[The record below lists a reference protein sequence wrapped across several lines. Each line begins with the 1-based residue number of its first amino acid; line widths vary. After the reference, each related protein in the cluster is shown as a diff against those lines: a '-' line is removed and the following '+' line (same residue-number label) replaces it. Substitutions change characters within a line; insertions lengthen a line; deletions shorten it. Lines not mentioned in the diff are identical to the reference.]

1 MNKAGRLIRAEMKR
15 EGVGSKEMCKKL
27 IKFGEKL
34 EPESFNVKIS
44 RGNFKADFFLNCM
57 EVLEIETLNL
67 KLKLKEE

>member
-1 MNKAGRLIRAEMKR
+1 
-15 EGVGSKEMCKKL
+15 MCKKL

-44 RGNFKADFFLNCM
+44 RGDFKADFFLNCM

>member
-15 EGVGSKEMCKKL
+15 EGVNSKEMCKKL

-34 EPESFNVKIS
+34 TPSSFNIKIC

-57 EVLEIETLNL
+57 EVLEVETLNL
-67 KLKLKEE
+67 KAELKEE